1 MGSLNRHN
9 MNTLHGTVLRTS
21 SPRIWDYANIHGE
34 TGIGGNFQLSLA
46 TPCHICMVHII
57 TQEQKLHD
65 SCNVPSDQFN
75 VQYRLRYG
83 PPTRRHKSAGDAHHF
98 IFFHVQPANQQP
110 TITGVDLCHKN
121 GGRPSF
127 TETRVIRYQP
137 FMLVQNARFHSEC
150 YTNAKGSNQTCEN
163 NIIPPT
169 NIQYLKIHVHN

>member
-1 MGSLNRHN
+1 

-34 TGIGGNFQLSLA
+34 TGIGGNFQLSHA
-46 TPCHICMVHII
+46 MPCHICMVHII

-137 FMLVQNARFHSEC
+137 FMLVQNALFHSEC
-150 YTNAKGSNQTCEN
+150 YTNDKGSNQTCEN

-169 NIQYLKIHVHN
+169 NIQYLKIHVRN